1 MEAASRRARR
11 GDSLAAAVVDLV
23 DDVQCPVPTT
33 AVRMILTDQGRRV
46 SAEQL
51 GALAAYEREDY
62 ARTRIPPRLCSAIDQ
77 NAIALNPRWWVR
89 GDWRLE
95 RRIMTA
101 KAKPI
106 AMTAIAVHLCRHLAD
121 RAERADPTLISY
133 TLGLANQL
141 LDLRYFETPLS
152 SNDWMELHAR
162 LYAPYNGALNNL
174 GGYTS
179 DQHAAAEQLRAANLP
194 GLALLFGTS
203 PQRAQA
209 ATRGPEAAPMSAD
222 P

>member
-11 GDSLAAAVVDLV
+11 PDSLAAAVVDLV
-23 DDVQCPVPTT
+23 DAVQFPVPTT
-33 AVRMILTDQGRRV
+33 AVRMILTDQGRQV
-46 SAEQL
+46 IAEQL
-51 GALAAYEREDY
+51 GTLAAYERQDY
-62 ARTRIPPRLCSAIDQ
+62 ARTRVPPRLCSAIDP
-77 NAIALNPRWWVR
+77 NAAALSPRWWAR

-101 KAKPI
+101 EAKPI
-106 AMTAIAVHLCRHLAD
+106 AVTAVAVHLCRHLAD

-141 LDLRYFETPLS
+141 LDLRCFETPLS
-152 SNDWMELHAR
+152 ANDWMELYTR

-174 GGYTS
+174 SGYTS
-179 DQHAAAEQLRAANLP
+179 DQEAAAEHLRAANLP

-203 PQRAQA
+203 PR
-209 ATRGPEAAPMSAD
+209 RDGD
-222 P
+222 

>member
-1 MEAASRRARR
+1 MLYAKLFPMEAASRRARR

-33 AVRMILTDQGRRV
+33 AVRMILTDQGRQV

-51 GALAAYEREDY
+51 GALAAYERQDY
-62 ARTRIPPRLCSAIDQ
+62 ARTRIPPRLCSVIDQ
-77 NAIALNPRWWVR
+77 NATALKPRWWVR

-101 KAKPI
+101 ESKPI

-152 SNDWMELHAR
+152 ANDWMALHTR
-162 LYAPYNGALNNL
+162 LYAPYNGAPNNL

-179 DQHAAAEQLRAANLP
+179 DQHAAADQLRAANLP

-203 PQRAQA
+203 PQRA
-209 ATRGPEAAPMSAD
+209 GE
-222 P
+222 